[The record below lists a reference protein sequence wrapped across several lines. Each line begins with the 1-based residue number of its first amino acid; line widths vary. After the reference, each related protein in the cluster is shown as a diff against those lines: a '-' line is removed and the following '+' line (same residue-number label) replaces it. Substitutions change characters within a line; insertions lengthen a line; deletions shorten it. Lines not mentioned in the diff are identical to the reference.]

1 MNKASFVFLESFREQ
16 LAELEAEDQLRFY
29 NYIADYGL
37 FGAEPELTGLEC
49 ALWLSFKNAMDY
61 TKARREKQSQNGAK
75 GGRGN
80 KATESE
86 QKPLKANKSETTPN
100 KATESEQNLN
110 VNVNV
115 NEDVNVNGNVE
126 EDPNIDCSDSSD
138 FDSENKNEPNVPDEV
153 IELARLLYSEHKK
166 LDPKYAVKVS
176 QVSKWAF
183 DIEKLNRIDGRSYK
197 DIKAVILWVKTAGNF
212 WSSNIMS
219 GKKLREQF
227 PRLFLE
233 MQQKKTGT
241 RKDNFDFNKTG
252 GGNADMPF

>member
-1 MNKASFVFLESFREQ
+1 MNKASFVFYESFREQ
-16 LAELEAEDQLRFY
+16 LAGLEAETQLRFY

-37 FGAEPELTGLEC
+37 FGAEPELTGLEQ
-49 ALWLSFKNAMDY
+49 ALWLSFKNAIDNS
-61 TKARREKQSQNGAK
+61 KARREKQSKNGAK

-80 KATESE
+80 KASESE
-86 QKPLKANKSETTPN
+86 QKPLKANESETKPN
-100 KATESEQNLN
+100 KASESEQNP
-110 VNVNV
+110 NVNV

-126 EDPNIDCSDSSD
+126 EEPNTDGSDSPD
-138 FDSENKNEPNVPDEV
+138 FDSENKSEPNVPDEA
-153 IELARLLYSEHKK
+153 IELARLLCSEHKK
-166 LDPKYAVKVS
+166 LDPNYSVKDNHVF
-176 QVSKWAF
+176 KWAF

-197 DIKAVILWVKTAGNF
+197 DIKAVIFWVKTAGNF

-233 MQQKKTGT
+233 MQQKTPGT

-252 GGNADMPF
+252 GENADMPF